1 MTANRQTRPDT
12 DAPRPRV
19 ARLKAAMAA
28 QGIDVLV
35 SFKPE
40 HTFYMSGF
48 NPILY
53 SHPVVMILPADGAPT
68 LLVHALRDA
77 HGRAEG
83 FVEDLRAYGMWS
95 TTKTMGPTWPEA
107 LQKILAEKGLER
119 ATIGLEADS
128 TPIARWQQVQALV
141 PGAKLTDSSQLID
154 RCRLIKDADEIAMAR
169 IAADLADRGM
179 DAAIAALAAGGTERE
194 AVSASQ
200 AAMNA
205 HWTKQ
210 LPDSVEVADFGGLE
224 GGMVNGLATWVLSG
238 ERMFRNCD
246 NSIARK
252 PLEGETCGIF
262 IWAVANGIHAENERT
277 VGIGRL
283 PDKRRRALEAILE
296 IRERITAAMKPG
308 TPLAELYEITRKGLI
323 EKGYSAN
330 IPGRIG
336 HTIGI
341 GAHEHFS
348 IDGKSEVI
356 LEPGILFTL
365 EPNLRVP
372 DQGVATQISDTILIT
387 EDGHEY
393 LTKSRGGYIEV

>member
-1 MTANRQTRPDT
+1 MSLDT
-12 DAPRPRV
+12 TAPRPRI
-19 ARLKAAMAA
+19 ARLKAAMAEK
-28 QGIDVLV
+28 GIDALV

-48 NPILY
+48 NPVLY
-53 SHPVVMILPADGAPT
+53 SHPVVMILPAEGEPT

-83 FVEDLRAYGMWS
+83 FVEDTRAYGVWS

-107 LQKILAEKGLER
+107 LQKILGEKGLEG

-128 TPIARWQQVQALV
+128 TPMARWQQVQGLV
-141 PGAKLTDSSQLID
+141 PGATLADSSKLID
-154 RCRLIKDADEIAMAR
+154 RCRLIKDPDEIEMAR
-169 IAADLADRGM
+169 VAADLADRGM
-179 DAAIAALAAGGTERE
+179 DAAIAALADGGTERE
-194 AVSASQ
+194 AHTASLL
-200 AAMNA
+200 AMNT
-205 HWTKQ
+205 HWTHA
-210 LPDSVEVADFGGLE
+210 LPDSIEVADFGGLE

-252 PLEGETCGIF
+252 PLPGETVAIF
-262 IWAVANGIHAENERT
+262 IWTVANGIHAENERT
-277 VGIGRL
+277 VAMGPL
-283 PDKRRRALEAILE
+283 PDARRRALETILS
-296 IRERITAAMKPG
+296 IREEITPVMKPG
-308 TPLAELYEITRKGLI
+308 TPLAELYNITKAGLI
-323 EKGYSAN
+323 RAGYDAN

-348 IDGKSEVI
+348 LDGKTDVI
-356 LEPGILFTL
+356 LEPGMLFTL

>member
-1 MTANRQTRPDT
+1 MSLETT
-12 DAPRPRV
+12 APRPRI
-19 ARLKAAMAA
+19 ARLKAAMAEK
-28 QGIDVLV
+28 GIDALV

-48 NPILY
+48 NPVLY
-53 SHPVVMILPADGAPT
+53 SHPVVMILPANGEPT

-77 HGRAEG
+77 HGRDEG
-83 FVEDLRAYGMWS
+83 FVEDTRAYGVWS

-107 LQKILAEKGLER
+107 LQKILGEKGLEN

-128 TPIARWQQVQALV
+128 TPIARWQQVQGLV
-141 PGAKLTDSSQLID
+141 PNARLQDSSKLID
-154 RCRLIKDADEIAMAR
+154 RCRLVKDPDEIEMAR
-169 IAADLADRGM
+169 VAADLADRGM
-179 DAAIAALAAGGTERE
+179 DAAIAALAAGGTERD
-194 AVSASQ
+194 AHTASQ
-200 AAMNA
+200 MAMNN
-205 HWTKQ
+205 HWTKN
-210 LPDSVEVADFGGLE
+210 LPDSIEVADFGGLE

-252 PLEGETCGIF
+252 PEQGETCAIF
-262 IWAVANGIHAENERT
+262 IWSVANGIHAENERT
-277 VGIGRL
+277 VGIGAL
-283 PDKRRRALEAILE
+283 PEKRRRALETILS
-296 IRERITAAMKPG
+296 IREQIAPVMKPG
-308 TPLAELYEITRKGLI
+308 TRLAELYEITKAGLV
-323 EKGYSAN
+323 KAGYDAN

-348 IDGKSEVI
+348 IDGKSDVI

-387 EDGHEY
+387 EDGHEF

>member
-1 MTANRQTRPDT
+1 MSLDT
-12 DAPRPRV
+12 NSPRPRI
-19 ARLKAAMAA
+19 ARLKAAMAKK
-28 QGIDVLV
+28 GIDALV

-48 NPILY
+48 NPVLY

-77 HGRAEG
+77 HGRDEG
-83 FVEDLRAYGMWS
+83 FVDDTRAYGVWS

-107 LQKILAEKGLER
+107 LKKILAEKGLDA
-119 ATIGLEADS
+119 ATIGMEADS
-128 TPIARWQQVQALV
+128 TPVTRWNQVQSLV
-141 PGAKLTDSSQLID
+141 PGATFEDSSKLID
-154 RCRLIKDADEIAMAR
+154 RCRLIKDADEIEMAR
-169 IAADLADRGM
+169 VAADLADRGM
-179 DAAIAALAAGGTERE
+179 DAAIAKLAEGGTERE
-194 AVSASQ
+194 AHTASLL
-200 AAMNA
+200 AMNE
-205 HWTKQ
+205 HWTHA
-210 LPDSVEVADFGGLE
+210 LPDSIEVADFGGLE

-238 ERMFRNCD
+238 DRMFRNCD

-252 PLEGETCGIF
+252 PEQGETCAIF

-277 VGIGRL
+277 VAFGAV
-283 PDKRRRALEAILE
+283 PDKRRRAIETILGIREAI
-296 IRERITAAMKPG
+296 TPVMKPG
-308 TPLAELYEITRKGLI
+308 TPLAELYNITKRGLI
-323 EKGYSAN
+323 ENGYEAN

-348 IDGKSEVI
+348 LDGKTDVV
-356 LEPGILFTL
+356 LEPGMLFTL

-387 EDGHEY
+387 EDGHEF

>member
-1 MTANRQTRPDT
+1 MSLDTQSKPDL
-12 DAPRPRV
+12 DAPRPRIG
-19 ARLKAAMAA
+19 RLKAAMAE
-28 QGIDVLV
+28 QGIDALV

-77 HGRAEG
+77 HGRDEG
-83 FVEDLRAYGMWS
+83 FVEDTRAYGVWS

-107 LQKILAEKGLER
+107 LQKILAEKGLSD
-119 ATIGLEADS
+119 ATLGLEADS
-128 TPIARWQQVQALV
+128 TPIARWQQVQEMV
-141 PGAKLTDSSQLID
+141 PGATLADSSKLID

-169 IAADLADRGM
+169 VAADLADRGM
-179 DAAIAALAAGGTERE
+179 DAAIAALAAGGTERD
-194 AVSASQ
+194 AHTASQ
-200 AAMNA
+200 SAMNA
-205 HWTKQ
+205 HWTNH
-210 LPDSVEVADFGGLE
+210 LPDSIEVADFGGLE

-238 ERMFRNCD
+238 ARMFRNCD

-252 PLEGETCGIF
+252 PLPGEACAIF

-277 VGIGRL
+277 IAIGPL
-283 PDKRRRALEAILE
+283 PDRHRRAIDTILE
-296 IRERITAAMKPG
+296 IRERIAPVMKPG
-308 TPLAELYEITRKGLI
+308 TPMAEMFDITRRGLI
-323 EKGYSAN
+323 EKGYDAN

-348 IDGKSEVI
+348 LDGKTDVI
-356 LEPGILFTL
+356 LEPGMLFTL

-372 DQGVATQISDTILIT
+372 DQGVSTQFSDTILIT
-387 EDGHEY
+387 ETGHEF